1 MQLQILETILH
12 ASPEFMDR
20 VHEVAKVSILDV
32 RYCGHIDGLTAMVF
46 LHFPESDQ
54 FSWRNVENLVDE
66 MVVRIGA
73 AGRRQGHWQNDFPF
87 AL

>member
-12 ASPEFMDR
+12 ASPEF
-20 VHEVAKVSILDV
+20 VARIQEIEKVSPLDV
-32 RYCGHIDGLTAMVF
+32 KYCGHIDGLTAMVF
-46 LHFPESDQ
+46 LHFPEADE

-73 AGRRQGHWQNDFPF
+73 AGAGGGHWQNDFSF